1 MSLKGIEAMK
11 KWREENPEAAAK
23 SAEALKAWREAGG
36 KPKNPLE
43 KLQENP
49 KSLRL
54 AINAKCWDCSNFQRE
69 EILHCPVKTCG
80 LWYVR
85 PYQKKGEEKDEVDA
99 ENS

>member
-1 MSLKGIEAMK
+1 MQSSKSLAERGKEALK
-11 KWREENPEAAAK
+11 KWREENPDH
-23 SAEALKAWREAGG
+23 
-36 KPKNPLE
+36 KPVYKNPLE

-85 PYQKKGEEKDEVDA
+85 PYQKKGEEKNEVDA

>member
-11 KWREENPEAAAK
+11 KWREENPD
-23 SAEALKAWREAGG
+23 REIVR
-36 KPKNPLE
+36 KNPLE

-69 EILHCPVKTCG
+69 EIANCHLTKCG
-80 LWYVR
+80 LWHVR
-85 PYQKKGEEKDEVDA
+85 PYQKKGEEKDEVDV

>member
-1 MSLKGIEAMK
+1 MQPTKSLAERGKEALK
-11 KWREENPEAAAK
+11 KWREENPDH
-23 SAEALKAWREAGG
+23 
-36 KPKNPLE
+36 KPVYKNPLE

-69 EILHCPVKTCG
+69 QIANCHLTKCG
-80 LWYVR
+80 LWHVR

>member
-1 MSLKGIEAMK
+1 MTHHLT
-11 KWREENPEAAAK
+11 KWREENPQAAEEQARK
-23 SAEALKAWREAGG
+23 SQEALKAWREAGG
-36 KPKNPLE
+36 TRKNPLE

-69 EILHCPVKTCG
+69 EIANCHLTKCG
-80 LWYVR
+80 LWHVR

>member
-11 KWREENPEAAAK
+11 KWRE
-23 SAEALKAWREAGG
+23 AGG
-36 KPKNPLE
+36 KAKNPLE

-69 EILHCPVKTCG
+69 EISSCHLTKCG
-80 LWYVR
+80 LWHVR
-85 PYQKKGEEKDEVDA
+85 PYQKKGKDFEDDV
-99 ENS
+99 ETS